1 MLRLKRK
8 LSTLPRFVVILSL
21 VGVFF
26 VFYNFRT
33 VLNGKDS
40 AKDSFLR
47 SNMLAEE
54 TREEQHKRQ
63 LPIEIDYDR
72 YDVFTTTRNVHPV
85 IENMI
90 DVNKEE
96 VSSSL
101 SKLNIFDSAR
111 YEIVQH
117 SDIQAPGTCVQS
129 GLQVQMH

>member
-1 MLRLKRK
+1 
-8 LSTLPRFVVILSL
+8 
-21 VGVFF
+21 
-26 VFYNFRT
+26 
-33 VLNGKDS
+33 
-40 AKDSFLR
+40 
-47 SNMLAEE
+47 MLAEE
-54 TREEQHKRQ
+54 TRKEQHKRQ
-63 LPIEIDYDR
+63 LPIKIDDDR
-72 YDVFTTTRNVHPV
+72 YAVFKTTRNFDPV

-90 DVNKEE
+90 DVNEEE